1 MSNFARFPTK
11 SKCVKRKFRY
21 LDCVLLF
28 MVAVSLS
35 KLVVLAEYAP
45 IVIFPICMTLVCNM
59 LLYPKIGG
67 KNHDS
72 S

>member
-1 MSNFARFPTK
+1 MSVFDRFSTL
-11 SKCVKRKFRY
+11 SKHVTRKFRY
-21 LDCVLLF
+21 VGWLLLF

-45 IVIFPICMTLVCNM
+45 IVICLICLILVSNM
-59 LLYPKIGG
+59 LLHSKTGG
-67 KNHDS
+67 KNYDS